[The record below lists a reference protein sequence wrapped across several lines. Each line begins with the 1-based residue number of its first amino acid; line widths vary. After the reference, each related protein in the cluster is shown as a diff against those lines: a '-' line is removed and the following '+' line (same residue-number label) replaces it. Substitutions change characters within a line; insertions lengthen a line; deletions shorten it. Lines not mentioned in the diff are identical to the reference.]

1 MCLSSNN
8 SFSTSVSNIVSNIFH
23 PASNIIRACQS
34 LGRHIL
40 ALELDTKVFME
51 VLKPFIEITTPK
63 FDVEHVHSF
72 NIDSYQKTLEEVT

>member
-1 MCLSSNN
+1 
-8 SFSTSVSNIVSNIFH
+8 
-23 PASNIIRACQS
+23 
-34 LGRHIL
+34 
-40 ALELDTKVFME
+40 LELDTKVFME